1 MVVYTGAETKLSL
14 NSKRTPSKL
23 SSVDKI
29 VNHTMV
35 VAIAAMVLVCIVS
48 MGFNIMWL
56 QQERDSDYLC
66 LKSSNLDDRYEHGG
80 GCESGST
87 SAFLTIFTFATLYNN
102 FVCISMY
109 VSLEMVYLWQSYY
122 LCNDLRLYDPSSG
135 ELYHAILY
143 YMPCHTMQLDR
154 PRCPSPNLFAHSSLS
169 LSLFLHLYL
178 SIILLLDTIF
188 LYLSY
193 YY

>member
-1 MVVYTGAETKLSL
+1 VVVYTGAETKLSL

-35 VAIAAMVLVCIVS
+35 VAIVAMVLVCIVS

-56 QQERDSDYLC
+56 KQERDSDYLC
-66 LKSSNLDDRYEHGG
+66 LKSSDLDDRYKLGG

-135 ELYHAILY
+135 EVYHAILY
-143 YMPCHTMQLDR
+143 YMPCHTMQIDR
-154 PRCPSPNLFAHSSLS
+154 PPRYGAAPSSTLYSHPSLPTSLS
-169 LSLFLHLYL
+169 LPSSLFLSIYL
-178 SIILLLDTIF
+178 SI
-188 LYLSY
+188 YLSY
-193 YY
+193 Y

>member
-29 VNHTMV
+29 VNHTLV
-35 VAIAAMVLVCIVS
+35 VAIAAMILVCIVS
-48 MGFNIMWL
+48 MGFNIQWV

-66 LKSSNLDDRYEHGG
+66 LSSSDLDDRYKLGG

-122 LCNDLRLYDPSSG
+122 LCNDLRLYDPASG
-135 ELYHAILY
+135 DLTMPYHAMSYHIMSY
-143 YMPCHTMQLDR
+143 HVMKCRQ
-154 PRCPSPNLFAHSSLS
+154 SLV
-169 LSLFLHLYL
+169 L
-178 SIILLLDTIF
+178 
-188 LYLSY
+188 
-193 YY
+193 